1 MAKLEYEYPIKT
13 VRGKLKDKFGA
24 NKRKAANAKGQQ
36 DPFSVIYGTRT
47 SDPSADEI
55 TNRTRFGAIGKLVG
69 QRRKD
74 PSKRATDQAAFKA
87 QSTYPTLTKY
97 LWSVCTAQYN
107 SSQS

>member
-1 MAKLEYEYPIKT
+1 MAKLTYKYPIDE
-13 VRGKLKDKFGA
+13 VHGKLKGTFGA
-24 NKRKAANAKGQQ
+24 SIRKAANAKG
-36 DPFSVIYGTRT
+36 DRKAFSVNYGTRS

>member
-1 MAKLEYEYPIKT
+1 
-13 VRGKLKDKFGA
+13 
-24 NKRKAANAKGQQ
+24 
-36 DPFSVIYGTRT
+36 
-47 SDPSADEI
+47 
-55 TNRTRFGAIGKLVG
+55 LVG